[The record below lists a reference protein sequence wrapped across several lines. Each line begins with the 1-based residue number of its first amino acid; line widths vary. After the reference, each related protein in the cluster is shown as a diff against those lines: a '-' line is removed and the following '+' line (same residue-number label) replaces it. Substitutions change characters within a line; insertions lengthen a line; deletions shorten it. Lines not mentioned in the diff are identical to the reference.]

1 MRFSLL
7 RYIVVVLFLLL
18 VARAQGQPDQYK
30 FTRLGVDQG
39 LSNNQPKCFLKDSRG
54 FMWIGTLSGLNR
66 YDGYDLKIFK
76 NDPLDSASLI
86 DSDINKIFEDPDGM
100 IWVSTYPGI
109 NVYDPNTETF
119 HRNIAGIYRK
129 YSLPDGAILD
139 IRKDQKG
146 NYWFVHANSGLF
158 RYIRGNNGVLNL
170 SHHDGDTTSL
180 ASNEILSM
188 SEDIKG
194 NFWIVH
200 KNGIFEKIDGSTLKV
215 VYRNDFLHKRYVHES
230 LDYRIVTDADGDVW
244 IYVINYNKGVYY
256 FNALSKTITHINQE
270 SVPFKLNSDIIG
282 GIVQDSKGLIWIAT
296 DHGGINL
303 IDKKSKTISYLTQD
317 PQDDKTLSESSIRVL
332 YKDPDGFIWAGTFK
346 RGVSYFR
353 ENGIRFQLFK
363 YDSSNPKSL
372 PFNDINCFEEDEKGN
387 LWIGTNGG
395 GLLYFDRSANTFK
408 KFRSDPHNA
417 NSLSNDVIASLCLDR
432 DGVLWIGTYFG
443 GLNKFDG
450 RTFTHFKH
458 NPGDPKSVGDESIW
472 EIFEDSEGNLWLG
485 MVSNG
490 VDVYNPKTKIF
501 RHYNIDR
508 PNSVHSTYVPVIR
521 EDHLGNIW
529 LGTGYGIDLYERASD
544 RFIHY
549 LNGVNNPESLINN
562 SVHTI
567 LEDSRGIIWIGTKEG
582 LDQYDRESNTF
593 RAYRTTDGLVHNTI
607 LALQEDEYGNLW
619 MSTPAGISTM
629 KLTRGTG
636 IEIKSFEFKNYDESD
651 GLQGKQFNEDASWKT
666 KRGELI
672 FAGSKGFNLF
682 RPEEIMTDT
691 TKPKM
696 ILSDFQVF
704 NKSVKIGEHL
714 DGNVILAKSITQTK
728 EITLKHSEN
737 VFSIEFAALNFFHP
751 EKSQYKYKL
760 DGFNREWT
768 TVPASQRRVTY
779 TNLDPGDY
787 TFMVKASNNDGV
799 WNETPLELKIHILP
813 PFWKTKVAFVIYIF
827 LILGALMLSRQ
838 LILERERMKY
848 RMDKERMEAQQ
859 LHELDMMKIK
869 FFTNVSHE
877 FRTPLTL
884 ILTPIEKILKS
895 TADPAQQSQFQMIYR
910 NAKRLLNLVNQL
922 LDFRKMEVQEVKLS
936 LSEGDIIK
944 FIKETAQS
952 FSDLSDKKNIEFSF
966 HTTVDSFETVFDQDK
981 LEKILFNLL
990 SNAFKFTPAHGK
1002 ITVSVSLADRSE
1014 NSKWLMMRVTDTGIG
1029 IPPENYER
1037 IFERFFQ
1044 QSLPNSMVNQGSGIG
1059 LSITREFVKAHGGTI
1074 SVESELYHGST
1085 FVVQIPVQNIIGM
1098 ATATDVEEQDDQLLE
1113 SVPLTPGEEAAE
1125 LGKQKKPVLL
1135 IVEDNEDFRF
1145 YLKDNLRL
1153 LYRIIEAANGKEGLR
1168 MASQHIPDLIVS
1180 DVMMPEMNGIEL
1192 CKKIKNDRLLSH
1204 VPVILLTARTAAE
1217 QKLEGFDSG
1226 ADDYITKPFNFEIL
1240 QSRIKNLIQRRESF
1254 HKDFRKQVEVKASD
1268 INITSLDEKLIQNAI
1283 KIVEEK
1289 ISDADFSVEDFSQEL
1304 GMSRVHLYKKL
1315 MSLTGKSPLEFIRS
1329 IRLQRAAQLLEKSQL
1344 TVAEIAYK
1352 VGFNNPKYFA
1362 KYFKDEF
1369 NVLPS
1374 IYATSKKKG
1383 SD

>member
-1 MRFSLL
+1 M
-7 RYIVVVLFLLL
+7 LL
-18 VARAQGQPDQYK
+18 VAVAYGQPDQYK

-86 DSDINKIFEDPDGM
+86 DSDINKVFEDPEGK

-109 NVYDPNTETF
+109 NIYDPDTETF
-119 HRNIAGIYRK
+119 RRNPTSTYRK
-129 YSLPDGAILD
+129 YSLPDGIVLD
-139 IRKDQKG
+139 IRKDQQG
-146 NYWFVHANSGLF
+146 NYWFVHATAGLF
-158 RYIRGNNGVLNL
+158 RYTPADKHVVNL
-170 SHHDGDTTSL
+170 THHDGDSTSL
-180 ASNEILSM
+180 ASNEVLSV
-188 SEDIKG
+188 SEDLKG
-194 NFWIVH
+194 DFWVIH
-200 KNGIFEKIDGSTLKV
+200 KNGIFEKLDGRTLKV
-215 VYRNDFLHKRYVHES
+215 IYQNDFLYKRYVRES

-256 FNALSKTITHINQE
+256 FNASSKSIVHINQD
-270 SVPFKLNSDIIG
+270 SAPFKLNSDIIG

-303 IDKKSKTISYLTQD
+303 IDKKNKLIKYLTQD

-363 YDSSNPKSL
+363 NDSSNPNSL

-395 GLLYFDRSANTFK
+395 GLLYYDRSTKTFK
-408 KFRSDPHNA
+408 TFLNNPNNA
-417 NSLSNDVIASLCLDR
+417 NSLSNNVIASLCLDKHG
-432 DGVLWIGTYFG
+432 DLWIGTYFG

-450 RTFTHFKH
+450 RTFTRFRH
-458 NPGDPKSVGDESIW
+458 NPADPKSVGDDSIW
-472 EIFEDSEGNLWLG
+472 EIFEASDDNLWLG
-485 MVSNG
+485 TVNNG
-490 VDVYNPKTKIF
+490 VDVYDTKAKTF
-501 RHYNIDR
+501 RHYNINR

-521 EDHLGNIW
+521 EDHLGNMWI
-529 LGTGYGIDLYERASD
+529 GTGYGIDLYERKSD

-549 LNGVNNPESLINN
+549 LNGVNDHESLINN

-607 LALQEDEYGNLW
+607 LALQEDEFGNLW

-629 KLTRGTG
+629 KLRRGTG
-636 IEIKSFEFKNYDESD
+636 TEIKSFEFKNYDESD
-651 GLQGKQFNEDASWKT
+651 GLQGRQFNEDASWKT

-672 FAGSKGFNLF
+672 FAGAKGFNLF
-682 RPEEIMTDT
+682 RPEEITTDT
-691 TKPKM
+691 TKPK
-696 ILSDFQVF
+696 IVLSDFQVF
-704 NKSVKIGEHL
+704 NKSIRIGERI
-714 DGNVILAKSITQTK
+714 DGNVILTKSITQTK
-728 EITLKHSEN
+728 EITLEHSEN

-751 EKSQYKYKL
+751 EKSLYKYKL
-760 DGFNREWT
+760 DGFNKEWT
-768 TVPASQRRVTY
+768 TAPASQRRVTY

-787 TFMVKASNNDGV
+787 TFMVKASNNDGI
-799 WNETPLELKIHILP
+799 WNETPLQLKLHILP

-848 RMDKERMEAQQ
+848 RMDKERIEAQQ

-884 ILTPIEKILKS
+884 ILTPIEKILKG
-895 TADPAQQSQFQMIYR
+895 TTDPAQQSQFQMIYR

-944 FIKETAQS
+944 FIRETSQS
-952 FSDLSDKKNIEFSF
+952 FSDLSDKKNIEYSF
-966 HTTVDSFETVFDQDK
+966 HTTVESFETVFDQDK

-1002 ITVSVSLADRSE
+1002 IAVSVSLGDHDG
-1014 NSKWLMMRVTDTGIG
+1014 NSTWLTIRVTDTGIG

-1074 SVESELYHGST
+1074 TVESELYRGSS
-1085 FVVQIPVQNIIGM
+1085 FVVQLPVQSIAGISPKPD
-1098 ATATDVEEQDDQLLE
+1098 AEEPDDHPEDVVSLTAGD
-1113 SVPLTPGEEAAE
+1113 EAAE
-1125 LGKQKKPVLL
+1125 IGKQKKPVLL

-1145 YLKDNLRL
+1145 YLKDNLKFQ
-1153 LYRIIEAANGKEGLR
+1153 YRIIEAANGKEGLR
-1168 MASQHIPDLIVS
+1168 LASQYLPDLIVS

-1192 CKKIKNDRLLSH
+1192 CRKIKSDRLLSH
-1204 VPVILLTARTAAE
+1204 VPVILLTARSAAE

-1268 INITSLDEKLIQNAI
+1268 INITSLDEKLIQNAV
-1283 KIVEEK
+1283 KIVEAK

-1329 IRLQRAAQLLEKSQL
+1329 IRLQHAAQLLEKSQL

-1374 IYATSKKKG
+1374 IYATSKKKDAG
-1383 SD
+1383 KG